1 MKIHHTRHV
10 VGLVRIAPQDGMNNA
25 AEGSALGSA
34 ATVEPASP
42 PDRLW
47 RPPGVPFYA
56 AVAFAVL
63 MALWLSSLRS
73 EVGQWATALVWL
85 AVAGLWVVRV
95 VGSAKGRRRFSR
107 AEWIRWLA
115 IPASFGLAG
124 VIVWSGAPFA
134 VRLALS
140 QAGMD
145 QAAGEV
151 TAGDTTERQWIGLWA
166 VDDVE
171 RIPGGM
177 RFIVASGDSA
187 ERWGFAYSETGGRPA
202 IMDGSDTYEHLDGSW
217 WIWTDG
223 APDGPQGRVAAPQ
236 AGPAEVASIRTE
248 GPRLD
253 RTR

>member
-1 MKIHHTRHV
+1 V
-10 VGLVRIAPQDGMNNA
+10 NA
-25 AEGSALGSA
+25 GSALGSA

-42 PDRLW
+42 RFWLW
-47 RPPGVPFYA
+47 RAPGVPFYA
-56 AVAFAVL
+56 AVGLAVL

-85 AVAGLWVVRV
+85 SIAGLWVVRV
-95 VGSAKGRRRFSR
+95 VGSARGRLRSSR

-115 IPASFGLAG
+115 IPAIFGLAG
-124 VIVWSGAPFA
+124 LIIWSGAPFA

-151 TAGDTTERQWIGLWA
+151 IAGDTTERQWIGLWA

-177 RFIVASGDSA
+177 RFIVASGDSN

-202 IMDGSDTYEHLDGSW
+202 IMDGEDRYERLAGNW

-223 APDGPQGRVAAPQ
+223 PDGSFEFINQL
-236 AGPAEVASIRTE
+236 AS
-248 GPRLD
+248 
-253 RTR
+253 